1 MDLPNINANSVQDI
15 GSPSKKREI
24 SIDETGQIGLKN
36 KQIVYNS
43 SNNSMNKRKSPDQV
57 KTPPPHQNHRSI
69 SLQPNNQ
76 SVLQSSPQQ
85 QQQNQMEKKSNPLR
99 SSSILDDQF
108 LQHASNASAEAVQQ
122 VVSNY
127 RNNLINQQSQSLQQ
141 PLVKQHPKNNSN
153 NTSSLQQSPQHHQ
166 GNTYFHDEELQDF
179 EILSKLGEGSFSTVY
194 RVRRGKDGKEYA
206 LKRIKMMKLNE
217 KEREN
222 AVNEVRFLASIN
234 CRNIISY
241 KQAIY
246 DEGVNQLCVI
256 MEYAEGGDLAR
267 IIRHASKAGKYIEE
281 DMIWSYAIQ
290 MTIGIKAL
298 HDLNILHRD
307 LKAANVFLDK
317 YQTRAML
324 GDLNVSKKLQ
334 VNGLLYTQT
343 GTPYYASPEVWKDKP
358 YNNKS
363 DIWSLG
369 CVIYEMCA
377 LKPPFKGKDMEDLFK
392 KVQRGVYDPIP
403 SHFSKELNLFIA
415 QLLRVNPEQ
424 RPNCDEILKFSVIKK
439 RMADMQHFFS
449 DSLTPFQQKMQS
461 ELISTIRIG
470 KSLRGLKDK
479 LPQARYETTESTQAT
494 TNQITSQSEILQ
506 PNQYHRQRK
515 NKYISHI
522 SSSNISDMMN
532 QQISIPSQL
541 LNPSV
546 EIQSK
551 GLNDNHKGSSSL
563 NQNSISLRQ
572 SQQQQV
578 IPSIQSSP
586 PSQKSE
592 HIKQIIAQKQQ
603 NKSSLYQKQYQ
614 YPRLP
619 LQHQQF
625 DSASPIQAKSR
636 CSSVESKQSIHKN
649 QLSLHKQYYQNNDIN
664 KSINLNNSQNSIVTN
679 KKPIRNK
686 ESNTPQMYQLQ
697 KAEEPISVN
706 QSVQQLSKE
715 IKQLNSNLYNDEMN
729 SRQKKMY
736 QLQALQKILDQKC
749 QLPQILKTSIY

>member
-1 MDLPNINANSVQDI
+1 MDLPNINTNSVQDI

-24 SIDETGQIGLKN
+24 QIDETGQISLKN
-36 KQIVYNS
+36 KQIVQNL
-43 SNNSMNKRKSPDQV
+43 SNNSMNKRKSP
-57 KTPPPHQNHRSI
+57 TISI
-69 SLQPNNQ
+69 SLQSNNQ
-76 SVLQSSPQQ
+76 SAIQSSHQQ
-85 QQQNQMEKKSNPLR
+85 QQHNYIEKKNNPLR

-108 LQHASNASAEAVQQ
+108 LQHATNASAEAVQQ

-127 RNNLINQQSQSLQQ
+127 RNHLINQQSQSLQQ
-141 PLVKQHPKNNSN
+141 PLVKQNPKSSAN

-403 SHFSKELNLFIA
+403 THFSKELNLFIA
-415 QLLRVNPEQ
+415 QLLRVNPDQ

-494 TNQITSQSEILQ
+494 TNQISSQSEILQ

-522 SSSNISDMMN
+522 SSSNISDIVSQPIN
-532 QQISIPSQL
+532 IPSQL

-546 EIQSK
+546 DVQTK
-551 GLNDNHKGSSSL
+551 CLTDNHNHKGSSSL

-572 SQQQQV
+572 SQQQQI

-592 HIKQIIAQKQQ
+592 HIKQIIAQKQS
-603 NKSSLYQKQYQ
+603 NKSQLYQKQFQ

-619 LQHQQF
+619 LQQQQF
-625 DSASPIQAKSR
+625 EGASPIQAKSR

-664 KSINLNNSQNSIVTN
+664 KSINLNNSQNSIITN

-697 KAEEPISVN
+697 KVEEPISVN

-729 SRQKKMY
+729 SRQKKLY